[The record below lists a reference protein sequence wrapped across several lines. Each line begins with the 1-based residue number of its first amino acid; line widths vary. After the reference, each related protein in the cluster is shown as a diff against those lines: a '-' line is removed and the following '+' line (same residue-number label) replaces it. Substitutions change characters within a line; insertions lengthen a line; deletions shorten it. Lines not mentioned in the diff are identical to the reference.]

1 MNPCDPAVQQPRQD
15 QLDKAYA
22 LDGRHDRNHPMHGL
36 YTALR
41 WSTSYE
47 CLDDPNTGGSACPM
61 VAR

>member
-1 MNPCDPAVQQPRQD
+1 MNPCDPISQQARQD
-15 QLDKAYA
+15 LLDKAYA

-47 CLDDPNTGGSACPM
+47 CLDDPNAGRSAGAV
-61 VAR
+61 VA